1 MSEFRLTSLIDV
13 SISTKMSF
21 CVSAVQH
28 KGYKPCTVH
37 TLSISAHTPF
47 VLTSTDVECEEQ

>member
-1 MSEFRLTSLIDV
+1 
-13 SISTKMSF
+13 MSF